1 MILKKKMR
9 QIDIQ
14 EHLARQ
20 MEENRERRMISEMG
34 ISPAEYSLNWERIKS
49 LPVGESEYVIDK
61 VGVKI

>member
-1 MILKKKMR
+1 
-9 QIDIQ
+9 
-14 EHLARQ
+14 

-61 VGVKI
+61 IGVKI